1 MNNYLNEIKKIL
13 YFIICCS
20 SLLLFIDYHNVGVR
34 ESIGYFMLLIFSFF
48 VVNNIEAYNYS
59 TLILFSKIN
68 ISIGILGICF
78 FILKLSEYTSP
89 TRILLSL
96 NNIVLGAYLY
106 YFVKQLN

>member
-1 MNNYLNEIKKIL
+1 MKSKKI
-13 YFIICCS
+13 YFIICFS
-20 SLLLFIDYHNVGVR
+20 LLLLFIDYYSV
-34 ESIGYFMLLIFSFF
+34 SDKDLISYFILLMFTFF
-48 VVNNIEAYNYS
+48 VVNNIEAYNYN

-78 FILKLSEYTSP
+78 FVLKLSEFTSP

-106 YFVKQLN
+106 YFVKQQN